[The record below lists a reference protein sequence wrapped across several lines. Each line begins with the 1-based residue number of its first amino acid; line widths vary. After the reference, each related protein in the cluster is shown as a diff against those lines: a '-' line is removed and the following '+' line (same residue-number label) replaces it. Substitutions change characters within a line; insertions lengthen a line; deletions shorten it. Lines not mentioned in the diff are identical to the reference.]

1 MLSRMQFHLAH
12 DRALFQC
19 QIGNLLKWN
28 RLLNSVEYALADN
41 QCLLSQHAAHVLNV
55 LACDHAPKDE
65 PEWNQRNCN
74 DDECHD
80 KRATEQPVGADTWV
94 EGGFFENGGSWSC
107 RR

>member
-1 MLSRMQFHLAH
+1 MVSLMPTSDTKAPPEPAP
-12 DRALFQC
+12 D
-19 QIGNLLKWN
+19 
-28 RLLNSVEYALADN
+28 
-41 QCLLSQHAAHVLNV
+41 LSQHAAHVLNV

-94 EGGFFENGGSWSC
+94 EGGFFENGGVGHAADN
-107 RR
+107 R